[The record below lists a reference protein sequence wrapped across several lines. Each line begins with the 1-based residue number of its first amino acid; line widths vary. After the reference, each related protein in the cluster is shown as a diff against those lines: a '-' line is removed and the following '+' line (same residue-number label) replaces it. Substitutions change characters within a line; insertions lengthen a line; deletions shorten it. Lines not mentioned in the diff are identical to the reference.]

1 MKVTFNSHP
10 FHHVL
15 DMVSAEGGVVLD
27 LVSQGAQVHVLGQVL
42 YHILQLAL
50 VHSWKSQQLGLVL
63 SNLKKKGGGAMIG
76 VSSPFMTMCGNG
88 K

>member
-63 SNLKKKGGGAMIG
+63 SNLKKRGGAMIG
-76 VSSPFMTMCGNG
+76 VSSPFMCGNG
-88 K
+88 I

>member
-15 DMVSAEGGVVLD
+15 DLVSVEGGVVLD

-42 YHILQLAL
+42 NHILKLGL
-50 VHSWKSQQLGLVL
+50 VHSWNSQQLRLV
-63 SNLKKKGGGAMIG
+63 SFIFNGGGGNDRCIFP
-76 VSSPFMTMCGNG
+76 VLKMCGNRIY
-88 K
+88 